1 VTANV
6 NEGMLSERFFK
17 DPHEIFARMRSEGPV
32 QQVLLPGDLPV
43 WFVTRYDDARK
54 ALNDARPVK
63 QGTFTP
69 MWYGTLPDR
78 QYQMISRHMAAVDP
92 PEHTRLRKLVSAAFT
107 NRRTQSLRPRIQEIT
122 DELLDGIAA
131 GPDEADLMGAFAFPL
146 TTRVIFELIG
156 IGDIDQGL
164 FLALV
169 EPLISVATTPEDLQI
184 AVANFAGFIHDRIEE
199 KTAQPG
205 GDLLSAMLAVRDGGD
220 RLSEDELSSM
230 MFLLLTAGQVTT
242 VDLIGNGVFLLLRDR
257 SGWERLQADRS
268 LLPSAIEEF
277 LRYESPLEVP
287 GARMASEAVDIGGT
301 VIPAG
306 AVVMIA
312 LMSGNRDAERWAD
325 ADEVDLARADNP
337 HLAFGYGIHHCLG
350 APLARLEADIAF
362 TSLLDRFPDL
372 ALAGPADAVPWRP
385 SFLLRGPAE
394 LRVTGT

>member
-1 VTANV
+1 
-6 NEGMLSERFFK
+6 
-17 DPHEIFARMRSEGPV
+17 
-32 QQVLLPGDLPV
+32 
-43 WFVTRYDDARK
+43 
-54 ALNDARPVK
+54 
-63 QGTFTP
+63 
-69 MWYGTLPDR
+69 
-78 QYQMISRHMAAVDP
+78 
-92 PEHTRLRKLVSAAFT
+92 
-107 NRRTQSLRPRIQEIT
+107 
-122 DELLDGIAA
+122 
-131 GPDEADLMGAFAFPL
+131 
-146 TTRVIFELIG
+146 
-156 IGDIDQGL
+156 
-164 FLALV
+164 
-169 EPLISVATTPEDLQI
+169 
-184 AVANFAGFIHDRIEE
+184 
-199 KTAQPG
+199 
-205 GDLLSAMLAVRDGGD
+205 MLAVRDGGD